1 MRISELLGLICDDID
16 LARGAIHVR
25 AQLSRAR
32 SGAPARRVP
41 TKTRT
46 SMRQI
51 PLSPQLAAMLRE
63 HRHGSAF
70 KAGGDWVFQTR
81 NGTPLS
87 QRNVQR
93 RALAHAAT
101 VAGLRGAGCSLR
113 FHHLRHTFASHL
125 ILDLGLDVVQVS
137 RILGHASV
145 STTLDIYAH
154 LFDEARHAADIRV
167 RMARS
172 AFASLLEPGDEGH
185 VITLPAPASSPRGPL
200 TARQR
205 AALRCPT

>member
-1 MRISELLGLICDDID
+1 MEARARLGLIWDDID

-32 SGAPARRVP
+32 RGTPARRVP

-51 PLSPQLAAMLRE
+51 PLSPQLEAMLRE
-63 HRHGSAF
+63 HHHGSAF

-113 FHHLRHTFASHL
+113 FH
-125 ILDLGLDVVQVS
+125 Q
-137 RILGHASV
+137 
-145 STTLDIYAH
+145 Y
-154 LFDEARHAADIRV
+154 ADIRV
-167 RMARS
+167 MPTSLRTPCNRRPCLLVGS
-172 AFASLLEPGDEGH
+172 A
-185 VITLPAPASSPRGPL
+185 
-200 TARQR
+200 
-205 AALRCPT
+205 